1 MAHAPAL
8 PFGSQITKPILFYP
22 ILFLDTTA
30 YITVGVEGT
39 PAPTFK
45 FYKGVSEI
53 LEGGRYKFLTDSETN
68 SITLCIRK
76 AKPNDEGKYKVV
88 ISNVHG
94 DDSAETQLY
103 VSDSSGMDFRAMLRK
118 RKYGKWV
125 EDKKDPDWGDLKE
138 TEKPMAS
145 LKKVERVSS
154 SNCFCLFFIMIKMQG
169 LHVLETP
176 PPLFVAKHAT
186 SFFRLLHLFLF
197 CSFLF

>member
-1 MAHAPAL
+1 MNLL
-8 PFGSQITKPILFYP
+8 PPHMHSLVVQLLSRLVIIL
-22 ILFLDTTA
+22 DSTA
-30 YITVGVEGT
+30 YITIGVEGN

-53 LEGGRYKFLTDSETN
+53 IEGGRYKFLTDGDTN

-88 ISNVHG
+88 ISNIHG

-118 RKYGKWV
+118 RKYAKWG

-138 TEKPMAS
+138 TEKPMAT
-145 LKKVERVSS
+145 LKKVERVWRS
-154 SNCFCLFFIMIKMQG
+154 CYIFVDTHYRFIRQYIS
-169 LHVLETP
+169 
-176 PPLFVAKHAT
+176 HAT
-186 SFFRLLHLFLF
+186 MIEIFLYNF
-197 CSFLF
+197 CFASHAKSQVI